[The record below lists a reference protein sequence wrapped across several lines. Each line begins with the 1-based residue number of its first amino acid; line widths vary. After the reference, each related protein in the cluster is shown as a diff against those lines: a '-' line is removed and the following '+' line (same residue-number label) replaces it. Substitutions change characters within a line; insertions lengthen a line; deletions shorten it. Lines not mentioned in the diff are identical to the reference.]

1 QSYQHRQRRAPDA
14 RAGDAHDVVEEGFKV
29 KRCACATPAA
39 TPTPRVRNA
48 CASAL
53 RMRAAGRLSG
63 RPAATRKRCA
73 CATRDC
79 RVGPARGSPN
89 GRALPWHTERGLPLC
104 RPRVAHTGPDL
115 VPEAV
120 LLIFLA
126 TRTLQPSCSSPPRA
140 QADGRT
146 RQTPRLG
153 TAEAT
158 RCGRRR
164 EGGRKEQQQDGKKTR
179 AGRLG
184 PQGRRAAAR
193 PRGRGEPRRPSRG
206 LSLGRGRRLP
216 FVAADTTC
224 ATSCRGSG
232 P

>member
-1 QSYQHRQRRAPDA
+1 TIIPAQATPSA
-14 RAGDAHDVVEEGFKV
+14 RCTSRGCTRCFKV

-115 VPEAV
+115 VPEA
-120 LLIFLA
+120 I
-126 TRTLQPSCSSPPRA
+126 
-140 QADGRT
+140 
-146 RQTPRLG
+146 
-153 TAEAT
+153 AEH
-158 RCGRRR
+158 
-164 EGGRKEQQQDGKKTR
+164 
-179 AGRLG
+179 
-184 PQGRRAAAR
+184 AAAR
-193 PRGRGEPRRPSRG
+193 VPLLCWEG
-206 LSLGRGRRLP
+206 
-216 FVAADTTC
+216 
-224 ATSCRGSG
+224 
-232 P
+232 

>member
-153 TAEAT
+153 TAEEGWDH
-158 RCGRRR
+158 RGGGRRR
-164 EGGRKEQQQDGKKTR
+164 
-179 AGRLG
+179 G
-184 PQGRRAAAR
+184 PAAAGSPAGPPEASHSAAAAAYPSLPRTR
-193 PRGRGEPRRPSRG
+193 PARPPAEDRV
-206 LSLGRGRRLP
+206 L
-216 FVAADTTC
+216 
-224 ATSCRGSG
+224 
-232 P
+232 

>member
-153 TAEAT
+153 TAEDP
-158 RCGRRR
+158 GRKAGTTGE
-164 EGGRKEQQQDGKKTR
+164 EGGG
-179 AGRLG
+179 
-184 PQGRRAAAR
+184 AAPR
-193 PRGRGEPRRPSRG
+193 PRGAPPALPRPLTRPRPPPT
-206 LSLGRGRRLP
+206 LR
-216 FVAADTTC
+216 
-224 ATSCRGSG
+224 CRGHDLRDLLQRIGS
-232 P
+232 